1 MSNRNILAVLLLA
14 LSGVTHAVTLGELSQ
29 QQDQID
35 RAGLQAKVEEAL
47 AKARG
52 SAATNGGIPRRGPVN
67 PAVDF
72 MPKGFYGFGE
82 RQCAEFAFQGVIYTR
97 CLGNAEPIAGW
108 RLTRLTPQKATFTKG
123 NARREV
129 FMGVVF
135 GGSTSGAESR
145 VTDGSEL
152 R

>member
-1 MSNRNILAVLLLA
+1 MSNRNALLA
-14 LSGVTHAVTLGELSQ
+14 LLLTISSVANAVTLGELSQ

-52 SAATNGGIPRRGPVN
+52 SAATNGGVPRRGPVD
-67 PAVDF
+67 PTVDF
-72 MPKGFYGFGE
+72 TPQGFYGFGD
-82 RQCAEFAFQGVIYTR
+82 RLCAEVAFQGVVYTR

-123 NARREV
+123 NVRREV

-135 GGSTSGAESR
+135 GGNKSGAESR
-145 VTDGSEL
+145 VTDGTEL